1 MEQACDKDRAGG
13 KENDSQKQLIH
24 KIDLPSTLAGLQLL
38 VAIIGRNSYSK
49 VRRSKHLQH
58 GI

>member
-24 KIDLPSTLAGLQLL
+24 KIDLPSTMAGLQLL
-38 VAIIGRNSYSK
+38 TTIIGRNSDSK
-49 VRRSKHLQH
+49 
-58 GI
+58 I